1 MSLYPSSILFVS
13 EIVRIEPYRYSLVD
27 PPMAALMFSP
37 QPTHSGDLFQIH
49 RGLTSSFDGI
59 VFQSGLTECAL
70 LFVST
75 SLSSSGF
82 SNPMASSLLFAIHI
96 MVYCVVFVFVFV
108 LYYIVLCYI
117 ILYYTLHYILLHY
130 ILLHYITLH
139 YITLHY
145 ITLYYYC
152 ALHYITLHM
161 YIHIYINYIT

>member
-37 QPTHSGDLFQIH
+37 QPTHSEDLFQIH
-49 RGLTSSFDGI
+49 R
-59 VFQSGLTECAL
+59 GLTECAL

-145 ITLYYYC
+145 ITLYYK
-152 ALHYITLHM
+152 
-161 YIHIYINYIT
+161 IYIIYH